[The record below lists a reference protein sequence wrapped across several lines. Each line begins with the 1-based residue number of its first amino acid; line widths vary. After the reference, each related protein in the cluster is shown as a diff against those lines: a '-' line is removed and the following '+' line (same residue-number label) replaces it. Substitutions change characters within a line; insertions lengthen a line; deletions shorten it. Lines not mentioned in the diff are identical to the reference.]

1 MGKRVVLT
9 GAVLVGLLLG
19 LPAEGRQV
27 AGRADP
33 VRLSP
38 FARAGQPA
46 RGPQAASGRTGGDFV
61 APRSVP
67 RSYVPP
73 LVDEVGRVRVSLVGL
88 LHTGKQDPGWR
99 FSGQSLRDLLIVVE
113 YRDLPAGSHTQRL
126 KLYAPDG
133 ALYQQFTTAFEA
145 TGQPAQG
152 KGQSRR
158 GAGWERVETRLLV
171 GGTWITEH
179 SLYGPW
185 RFELYMDQAQVPTTK
200 DQSFHLAK

>member
-1 MGKRVVLT
+1 MRKSVVLSV
-9 GAVLVGLLLG
+9 AVLVGLLLG
-19 LPAEGRQV
+19 LPAEARQV

-46 RGPQAASGRTGGDFV
+46 RGPQVGPGRTGGDFV

-88 LHTGKQDPGWR
+88 LHTGRQDAGWR
-99 FSGQSLRDLLIVVE
+99 FTGQTLRDLLIVVE
-113 YRDLPAGSHTQRL
+113 YRDLAAGPHTQRL

-133 ALYQQFTTAFEA
+133 ALYQQFTTAFQA
-145 TGQPAQG
+145 T
-152 KGQSRR
+152 GQSRR

-179 SLYGPW
+179 GLYGPW
-185 RFELYMDQAQVPTTK
+185 RFEVYVDQAQVPTTK
-200 DQSFHLAK
+200 EQSFHLAK

>member
-1 MGKRVVLT
+1 MRKSVVLSV
-9 GAVLVGLLLG
+9 AVLVGLLLG

-38 FARAGQPA
+38 FALAGQPA
-46 RGPQAASGRTGGDFV
+46 RAPQVGTGRTGGGFV
-61 APRSVP
+61 SPG
-67 RSYVPP
+67 YVPP
-73 LVDEVGRVRVSLVGL
+73 LVEDLGRVRISLVGL
-88 LHTGKQDPGWR
+88 LHTGKQDAGWR
-99 FSGQSLRDLLIVVE
+99 FSGKTLRDLVIVVE
-113 YRDLPAGSHTQRL
+113 YRNLAAGPHTQRV

-133 ALYQQFTTAFEA
+133 ALYQQFTTAFQA
-145 TGQPAQG
+145 T
-152 KGQSRR
+152 GQSRR
-158 GAGWERVETRLLV
+158 GAGWERVETRLPV

-185 RFELYMDQAQVPTTK
+185 RFEVYVDQAQVPTTK